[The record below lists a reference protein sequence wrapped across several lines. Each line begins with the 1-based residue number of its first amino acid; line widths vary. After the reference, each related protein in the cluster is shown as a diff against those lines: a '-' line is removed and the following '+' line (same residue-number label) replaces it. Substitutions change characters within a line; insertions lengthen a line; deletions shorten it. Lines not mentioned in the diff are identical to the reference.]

1 MTRCSS
7 CGHQNDDGSVF
18 CANCNHFLA
27 WSASQVAEGQA
38 PTQAEQAPDPEQRR
52 ARQPGRA

>member
-27 WSASQVAEGQA
+27 WSIVA
-38 PTQAEQAPDPEQRR
+38 
-52 ARQPGRA
+52 GR